1 MQDEPH
7 PPEILQA
14 VAAFLRDVVVP
25 ETHGATA
32 YQARV
37 AAAALDLVRR
47 EITRPTWAG
56 TSQDEA
62 EQTRLR
68 ALLGQDGSLPD
79 LTAELSRRLAAGT
92 LNLSSPGVAAHLLA
106 TTREKLAV
114 DQPRYW
120 GLHAAPPNEA
130 S

>member
-7 PPEILQA
+7 PPEILAA
-14 VAAFLRDVVVP
+14 VARFLRDIVVP
-25 ETHGATA
+25 DATAVVA

-47 EITRPTWAG
+47 EIEQAHTAA
-56 TSQDEA
+56 A
-62 EQTRLR
+62 ELTRLR
-68 ALLGQDGSLPD
+68 GLLGDPAGSLPD
-79 LTAELSRRLAAGT
+79 LTAALAQRLAGGDWDLT
-92 LNLSSPGVAAHLLA
+92 TPGVAEHLWA

-114 DQPRYW
+114 DQPHYS
-120 GLHAAPPNEA
+120 GLRNTSDHR

>member
-7 PPEILQA
+7 PPEILTA
-14 VAAFLRDVVVP
+14 VARFLRDTVAP
-25 ETHGATA
+25 NTTGAIA

-47 EITRPTWAG
+47 EIAQAPAAT
-56 TSQDEA
+56 A
-62 EQTRLR
+62 ELTRLR
-68 ALLGQDGSLPD
+68 TLLDDPAGTLPE
-79 LTAELSRRLAAGT
+79 LTAALARRLASGEWDIT
-92 LNLSSPGVAAHLLA
+92 TPGVADHLWA

-114 DQPRYW
+114 DQPNYS
-120 GLHAAPPNEA
+120 GLRITTEQH

>member
-7 PPEILQA
+7 PPEILAA
-14 VAAFLRDVVVP
+14 VARFLRDIVAP
-25 ETHGATA
+25 GATGASA

-47 EITRPTWAG
+47 EIEQAHTASAELNRLRSLLADPAG
-56 TSQDEA
+56 T
-62 EQTRLR
+62 
-68 ALLGQDGSLPD
+68 LPD
-79 LTAELSRRLAAGT
+79 LTAELARRLGNGDWDFT
-92 LNLSSPGVAAHLLA
+92 TPGVADHLWA

-114 DQPRYW
+114 DQPHYS
-120 GLHAAPPNEA
+120 GLRMAPAVITENR